1 MMLLRQ
7 LLRRPT
13 ALVLGALLLGAPA
26 LASCGFDYATNRV
39 NTPATGVND
48 KSASVDVLAAV
59 VVAARPDS
67 GTFIASF
74 ANNSDTDTASVT
86 ALAGAG
92 AGDITAG
99 SFQPIEMPPLGF
111 VNLAQDGGVPLTGS
125 FTAGDFVSV
134 EVGFADGES
143 STLQIPVVT
152 DCNEY
157 AGLDK
162 TATSTEP
169 AAGDSSLPVDLTS
182 VSPSQSADPSASPTP
197 STEPSAE
204 PSGSEFPC
212 AYPSVDSSPS
222 GE

>member
-1 MMLLRQ
+1 MPLSQ

-48 KSASVDVLAAV
+48 KSANVDVLAAV

-74 ANNSDTDTASVT
+74 ANNSDTDSASVT

-111 VNLAQDGGVPLTGS
+111 VNLAQEGGVPVTGS

-157 AGLDK
+157 AGLDE
-162 TATSTEP
+162 TASDEP

-182 VSPSQSADPSASPTP
+182 VSPSPSASPSASPTP
-197 STEPSAE
+197 STEPSAA
-204 PSGSEFPC
+204 PSGSTFPC